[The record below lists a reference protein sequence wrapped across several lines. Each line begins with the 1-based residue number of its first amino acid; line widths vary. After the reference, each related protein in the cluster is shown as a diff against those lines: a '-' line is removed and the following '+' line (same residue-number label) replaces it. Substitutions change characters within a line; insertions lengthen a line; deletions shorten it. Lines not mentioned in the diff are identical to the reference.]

1 MINDFLNPIG
11 GYIMNKQRISG
22 FQWAIMIFIFF
33 IIAYAAPIILKDLQS
48 TISLKT
54 FVFDLSAIA
63 PFIAALICIIVFSK
77 RKTQLSGLKLTIDLK
92 VIERILLAFILPLII
107 FLIAMI
113 SFNIFA
119 DSFVL
124 LQTEDLSVS
133 ITAIILGQLVMA
145 FLIEFGFRSYLQNI
159 IETKMNTFFASII
172 VGLLYS
178 IWNINMAFSLEYTL
192 YGLLYTFAFSMIIGE
207 LIRATKGRTIF
218 IATIFHAAMS
228 FGLVFLFNEELG
240 SVFAMKVIALSTS
253 AVAVVYILLSIIIR
267 AILYFFTKR
276 SLDEVDSNNYLDHVS
291 EDSETAQADDS
302 NEDTLES
309 DNSTTNVHTHSGDS
323 EHSETAT
330 SQTGR
335 ATDNH
340 VNSHDA
346 NSKPSTEHVNDTD
359 TEKNHRQTQHDDS
372 RNNIID
378 ENTPQ
383 TIENND
389 VQDERQH
396 VETQV
401 NGAVENSTE
410 KAQVET
416 SSPKHDDSS
425 TSEPTIQQQNKKRQR
440 SPFKLKNKHDHRR

>member
-1 MINDFLNPIG
+1 
-11 GYIMNKQRISG
+11 
-22 FQWAIMIFIFF
+22 
-33 IIAYAAPIILKDLQS
+33 
-48 TISLKT
+48 
-54 FVFDLSAIA
+54 
-63 PFIAALICIIVFSK
+63 
-77 RKTQLSGLKLTIDLK
+77 
-92 VIERILLAFILPLII
+92 
-107 FLIAMI
+107 
-113 SFNIFA
+113 
-119 DSFVL
+119 
-124 LQTEDLSVS
+124 
-133 ITAIILGQLVMA
+133 
-145 FLIEFGFRSYLQNI
+145 
-159 IETKMNTFFASII
+159 
-172 VGLLYS
+172 
-178 IWNINMAFSLEYTL
+178 
-192 YGLLYTFAFSMIIGE
+192 MIIGE

-302 NEDTLES
+302 NEETLES

-330 SQTGR
+330 SQTKR

-346 NSKPSTEHVNDTD
+346 DSKPSTEHVNDTD
-359 TEKNHRQTQHDDS
+359 TEKDHRQTQHDDS

>member
-1 MINDFLNPIG
+1 
-11 GYIMNKQRISG
+11 MNKQRISG

-63 PFIAALICIIVFSK
+63 PFIAAIICIIVFSN
-77 RKTQLSGLKLTIDLK
+77 RKAQLSGLKLTIDLK
-92 VIERILLAFILPLII
+92 VIERILLAFILPLVI
-107 FLIAMI
+107 FLIAMV

-124 LQTEDLSVS
+124 LQAEDLSVS

-172 VGLLYS
+172 VGILYS

-207 LIRATKGRTIF
+207 LIRATKGRTIY

-253 AVAVVYILLSIIIR
+253 AVTVVYILLSIIIR

-276 SLDEVDSNNYLDHVS
+276 SLDEVDSNNYLDHVNEYS
-291 EDSETAQADDS
+291 EAPQEKDSSETSDDATTKAQ
-302 NEDTLES
+302 
-309 DNSTTNVHTHSGDS
+309 VHTEDD
-323 EHSETAT
+323 EHSESTT
-330 SQTGR
+330 SQTEE
-335 ATDNH
+335 ATDKH
-340 VNSHDA
+340 VNSDDA
-346 NSKPSTEHVNDTD
+346 DSKTSTELMDDTD
-359 TEKNHRQTQHDDS
+359 TQNNHQPTNHDDS

-383 TIENND
+383 TPENND
-389 VQDERQH
+389 VQGEHEH

-410 KAQVET
+410 RAQTEET
-416 SSPKHDDSS
+416 SIEHDNDQNI
-425 TSEPTIQQQNKKRQR
+425 SEPNTLQNKKRQR

>member
-1 MINDFLNPIG
+1 M
-11 GYIMNKQRISG
+11 YYR
-22 FQWAIMIFIFF
+22 
-33 IIAYAAPIILKDLQS
+33 
-48 TISLKT
+48 
-54 FVFDLSAIA
+54 
-63 PFIAALICIIVFSK
+63 FSK

-240 SVFAMKVIALSTS
+240 SVL
-253 AVAVVYILLSIIIR
+253 
-267 AILYFFTKR
+267 
-276 SLDEVDSNNYLDHVS
+276 
-291 EDSETAQADDS
+291 Q
-302 NEDTLES
+302 
-309 DNSTTNVHTHSGDS
+309 
-323 EHSETAT
+323 
-330 SQTGR
+330 
-335 ATDNH
+335 
-340 VNSHDA
+340 
-346 NSKPSTEHVNDTD
+346 
-359 TEKNHRQTQHDDS
+359 
-372 RNNIID
+372 
-378 ENTPQ
+378 
-383 TIENND
+383 
-389 VQDERQH
+389 
-396 VETQV
+396 
-401 NGAVENSTE
+401 
-410 KAQVET
+410 
-416 SSPKHDDSS
+416 
-425 TSEPTIQQQNKKRQR
+425 
-440 SPFKLKNKHDHRR
+440 

>member
-1 MINDFLNPIG
+1 
-11 GYIMNKQRISG
+11 MNKQRISG
-22 FQWAIMIFIFF
+22 FQWAIMIFIFY

-63 PFIAALICIIVFSK
+63 PFIAALVCIIVFSK

-218 IATIFHAAMS
+218 IATIFHASMS

-330 SQTGR
+330 SQTER

-346 NSKPSTEHVNDTD
+346 DSKPSTEHVNDTD
-359 TEKNHRQTQHDDS
+359 TEKDHRQTQHDDS

-389 VQDERQH
+389 V
-396 VETQV
+396 
-401 NGAVENSTE
+401 
-410 KAQVET
+410 
-416 SSPKHDDSS
+416 
-425 TSEPTIQQQNKKRQR
+425 
-440 SPFKLKNKHDHRR
+440 

>member
-1 MINDFLNPIG
+1 
-11 GYIMNKQRISG
+11 MNKQRISG

-63 PFIAALICIIVFSK
+63 PFIAALVCIIFFSK
-77 RKTQLSGLKLTIDLK
+77 RKTQLSSLKLTIDLK

-178 IWNINMAFSLEYTL
+178 IWNINTAFTLEYTL

-276 SLDEVDSNNYLDHVS
+276 SLDEVDRNNYLDHVN
-291 EDSETAQADDS
+291 EDSETAQADD
-302 NEDTLES
+302 NYEETLEP
-309 DNSTTNVHTHSGDS
+309 DDSTSNVQTHTDDS
-323 EHSETAT
+323 EHSENAI
-330 SQTGR
+330 SQAEG

-340 VNSHDA
+340 VNAQDA
-346 NSKPSTEHVNDTD
+346 DSKPSTEHVNDAD
-359 TEKNHRQTQHDDS
+359 TENDHQQTKHDDS

-383 TIENND
+383 TIKNNED
-389 VQDERQH
+389 QGEGERQH

-410 KAQVET
+410 KAEA
-416 SSPKHDDSS
+416 SSTEHDNDSS
-425 TSEPTIQQQNKKRQR
+425 TSETTTQQQNKKQQR
-440 SPFKLKNKHDHRR
+440 SPFKLKSKHDHRR

>member
-1 MINDFLNPIG
+1 
-11 GYIMNKQRISG
+11 MNKQRISG

-63 PFIAALICIIVFSK
+63 PFIAALICIIVFSN
-77 RKTQLSGLKLTIDLK
+77 RKAQLSGLKLTIDLK
-92 VIERILLAFILPLII
+92 VIERILLAFILPLVI
-107 FLIAMI
+107 FLIAMV

-124 LQTEDLSVS
+124 LQAEDLSVS

-172 VGLLYS
+172 VGILYS
-178 IWNINMAFSLEYTL
+178 IWNINMVFSLEYTL

-207 LIRATKGRTIF
+207 LIRATKGRTIY

-276 SLDEVDSNNYLDHVS
+276 SLDEVDNNNYLDHVNEYS
-291 EDSETAQADDS
+291 EAPQEEDSSETPDDATTKAQ
-302 NEDTLES
+302 
-309 DNSTTNVHTHSGDS
+309 VHTEDD
-323 EHSETAT
+323 EHSESTT
-330 SQTGR
+330 SQTEE
-335 ATDNH
+335 ATDKH
-340 VNSHDA
+340 INSDDA
-346 NSKPSTEHVNDTD
+346 DSKTSTELMDDTD
-359 TEKNHRQTQHDDS
+359 TQNNHQQTNHDDS

-383 TIENND
+383 TPENNN
-389 VQDERQH
+389 VQGEHNH
-396 VETQV
+396 VKTQV

-410 KAQVET
+410 RAQTEAT
-416 SSPKHDDSS
+416 STEHDNDQN
-425 TSEPTIQQQNKKRQR
+425 TSETITQQNKKRQR
-440 SPFKLKNKHDHRR
+440 SPFKLKNKRDHRR

>member
-1 MINDFLNPIG
+1 
-11 GYIMNKQRISG
+11 MNKQRISG

-63 PFIAALICIIVFSK
+63 PFIAALICIIVFSN
-77 RKTQLSGLKLTIDLK
+77 RKAQLSGLKLTIDLK
-92 VIERILLAFILPLII
+92 VIERILLAFILPLVI
-107 FLIAMI
+107 FLIAMV

-124 LQTEDLSVS
+124 LQAEDLSVS

-172 VGLLYS
+172 VGILYS

-207 LIRATKGRTIF
+207 LIRATKGRTIY

-276 SLDEVDSNNYLDHVS
+276 SLDEVDSNNYLDHVNEYS
-291 EDSETAQADDS
+291 EVPQEEDNSETPDDATTKAQ
-302 NEDTLES
+302 
-309 DNSTTNVHTHSGDS
+309 VHTEGD
-323 EHSETAT
+323 EHSESTT
-330 SQTGR
+330 SQTEE
-335 ATDNH
+335 ATDKH
-340 VNSHDA
+340 VNSDDA
-346 NSKPSTEHVNDTD
+346 DSKTSTELMDDTD
-359 TEKNHRQTQHDDS
+359 TQNNHQQTNHDDS

-383 TIENND
+383 TPENND
-389 VQDERQH
+389 VQGEHKH
-396 VETQV
+396 VKTQV

-410 KAQVET
+410 RAQTEET
-416 SSPKHDDSS
+416 TTEQDKDKN
-425 TSEPTIQQQNKKRQR
+425 TTETITQQNKKRQR
-440 SPFKLKNKHDHRR
+440 SPFKLKNKRDHRR